1 MLFDAVN
8 DDSVSVPNQ
17 SILTDFAY
25 STWFVQESGDTGHR
39 HLSYGLD
46 ALRYGG
52 MQSGRAKWY
61 DGSSYKTSADIGL
74 NDGKLHHA
82 VYIKQGTSMLV
93 YVDGELVISDTFS
106 VYTVGRLDSI
116 VGHSARYFTGYI
128 NEVSIF
134 DTALTADEVSELYN
148 NGTALDATT
157 HSKVDNLQGY
167 WRNDGD
173 DVWVDRTPVLGADI
187 ADNQGLDAT
196 WASWNSNHITDISN
210 GMISLTA
217 GATGLGIYSN
227 FNDNL
232 TTTTLRGGSSYEIT
246 FDAKVSSHLTETHSA
261 QIHAQMHNGGT
272 TVSQDISNTEWQT
285 FTIVPTTDGS
295 SDYLNIRNLSHVGMT
310 AYLRN
315 ISVKEVKGGNDGT
328 VSGSPDTILL
338 PEARNGRDTMG
349 MPINNVN
356 NGYLALHGDGYV
368 EVADDASLD
377 FGTGDFTVELWF
389 KGAETGSWR
398 WLLSVGESSSSHII
412 IAGTGGQLRTSVG
425 AWFTDVTTG
434 TLTQL
439 NDDDWY
445 HVILTRKDGVVYTYL
460 DGEVEGTASGVANTA
475 DLNANGTWIG
485 RMNSAANQ
493 FNGSID
499 EPRIYNRALTEVEI
513 LQNYNAGKSKH
524 RND

>member
-1 MLFDAVN
+1 
-8 DDSVSVPNQ
+8 
-17 SILTDFAY
+17 
-25 STWFVQESGDTGHR
+25 
-39 HLSYGLD
+39 
-46 ALRYGG
+46 
-52 MQSGRAKWY
+52 
-61 DGSSYKTSADIGL
+61 
-74 NDGKLHHA
+74 
-82 VYIKQGTSMLV
+82 
-93 YVDGELVISDTFS
+93 
-106 VYTVGRLDSI
+106 
-116 VGHSARYFTGYI
+116 
-128 NEVSIF
+128 
-134 DTALTADEVSELYN
+134 
-148 NGTALDATT
+148 
-157 HSKVDNLQGY
+157 
-167 WRNDGD
+167 
-173 DVWVDRTPVLGADI
+173 
-187 ADNQGLDAT
+187 
-196 WASWNSNHITDISN
+196 
-210 GMISLTA
+210 
-217 GATGLGIYSN
+217 
-227 FNDNL
+227 
-232 TTTTLRGGSSYEIT
+232 
-246 FDAKVSSHLTETHSA
+246 
-261 QIHAQMHNGGT
+261 MHNGGT